1 MEKDLLSCG
10 HLLLVPRDS
19 EAQCSELRTLLLTSP
34 TQILAL
40 WGTWARAGFALG
52 K

>member
-1 MEKDLLSCG
+1 MSCG

-19 EAQCSELRTLLLTSP
+19 EAQCSELRTLMLTSP

-40 WGTWARAGFALG
+40 WGAWAGVGFALG